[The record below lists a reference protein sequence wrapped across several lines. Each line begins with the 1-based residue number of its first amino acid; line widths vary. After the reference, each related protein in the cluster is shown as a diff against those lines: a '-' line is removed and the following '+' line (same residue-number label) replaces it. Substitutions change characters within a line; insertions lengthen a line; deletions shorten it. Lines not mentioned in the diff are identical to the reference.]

1 MAVGGKNGFKKLV
14 SKLIEFGF
22 KPTKAVDSAAIA
34 FLGAAYY
41 TGQIKK
47 GATEAEALRK
57 WQEVSEEN
65 QQSARPD
72 KISKIQA
79 GPLGRV
85 IFAFGNTPFQ
95 YARLTKRGIQDVLSG
110 RSNARGTLGKDLAK
124 LSWYGAIQS
133 LIFTQLQN
141 AVGLFDDEE
150 EDEKAKEW
158 AINSFITSYL
168 KAFGPGGA
176 IASAVYPLIAD
187 MKKVMEGERVK
198 GEQFLLDAVSI
209 SPPIQSRLRKLN
221 KIIKEAQY
229 RPDELIDPTTE
240 SFWKTLG
247 YGLNVGAN
255 VPLDRAIEKLDNLGE
270 IVQEDHSAWT
280 DLLLFFG
287 YKQWQL
293 DETKNNN
300 KPKAKFDSNKFDKG
314 NKFENGKKF
323 KKSKFE
329 NCLLYTSPSP
339 RDS

>member
-1 MAVGGKNGFKKLV
+1 M
-14 SKLIEFGF
+14 
-22 KPTKAVDSAAIA
+22 
-34 FLGAAYY
+34 
-41 TGQIKK
+41 
-47 GATEAEALRK
+47 
-57 WQEVSEEN
+57 
-65 QQSARPD
+65 
-72 KISKIQA
+72 
-79 GPLGRV
+79 
-85 IFAFGNTPFQ
+85 
-95 YARLTKRGIQDVLSG
+95 LSG
-110 RSNARGTLGKDLAK
+110 RSNARGTLGKDLVK

-198 GEQFLLDAVSI
+198 EEQFLLDAVSV

-229 RPDELIDPTTE
+229 RPDELVDPTTE

-280 DLLLFFG
+280 DLLLFLG

-300 KPKAKFDSNKFDKG
+300 KKKATKPKDIDTKAVDSNEVDLSGLDNEIDLSGLDGDIDISALNRGEAGQTFRDGTIEVDPNLSPLEREKTIKHEMEHVRQMEEEGLDYDD
-314 NKFENGKKF
+314 NNVYYMGKKHRRKDGKIRYANRWIEEGDPRLPWEAKAF
-323 KKSKFE
+323 KAE
-329 NCLLYTSPSP
+329 
-339 RDS
+339 